1 MKIVSSVEKLKN
13 KLFTVSEDHAIEPGG
28 FEIKRYIVHHRGSAV
43 MMPVDDRKRVLLKV
57 IQAAPSKEAL
67 LSAIDSA
74 SRMPS
79 ENDKAQILVA
89 AAKLSTD
96 SGVRSAVQQA
106 CSKMRSDND
115 YRRVASALLS
125 SGPQ

>member
-1 MKIVSSVEKLKN
+1 MSSDNDKANVLVTLSESYTDAP
-13 KLFTVSEDHAIEPGG
+13 LFN
-28 FEIKRYIVHHRGSAV
+28 AV
-43 MMPVDDRKRVLLKV
+43 NTIRSDNDRKRVLLKV

-79 ENDKAQILVA
+79 ENDKAEILVA

-96 SGVRSAVQQA
+96 SGVRSAVEQA
-106 CSKMRSDND
+106 CSKIRSDND